1 MGSRR
6 EAREETLKVLYQIDI
21 RKENPEQIMKEFWKE
36 NPPEKKVKQ
45 YSRLLIRQTLEHLD
59 QIDSIIKETSSHWK
73 IDRIGLVELNILRF
87 AICEILYKKDIPSK
101 VAIDEAVAIA
111 KDFGTDDSGS
121 FINGILD
128 RVMKDSISR
137 QLT

>member
-6 EAREETLKVLYQIDI
+6 EAREEALKVLYQIDI
-21 RKENPEQIMKEFWKE
+21 RKEDPEQIMKEFWKE
-36 NPPEKKVKQ
+36 NPPDKEVQQ

-59 QIDSIIKETSSHWK
+59 RIDSIIKETSSHWK
-73 IDRIGLVELNILRF
+73 IDRIGLVERNILRF

-101 VAIDEAVAIA
+101 VAIDEAVSIA

-128 RVMKDSISR
+128 RVMKDSIAR

>member
-36 NPPEKKVKQ
+36 NPPEKEVKQ